1 MERHLRTYKG
11 NSRRLLDNVGEQSLR
26 AFMKT
31 HQLNKKQA
39 EEELVRLYNETVDI
53 INNQLKENKKEKDR
67 IIKMRE
73 KQNIYE
79 ITDDKFSNKI
89 KKWNMKTNKEDKY
102 FIVEIQSTKANVKR
116 EFKFNSTQHFENWV
130 NKILEEG
137 KSGSDPD
144 SQNYYDDSVFGGD
157 IILSKIKLV
166 GGGCNKDKRII
177 HKEMKTSFYDF
188 QLHNPYSENN
198 NCLFACLS
206 YIIGNQVDTKSLR
219 KQFNLKSGTEISIS
233 DAYKVI
239 NELAL
244 TEGGVALKNVQ
255 IIDTEINEELELN
268 KRYLLVHNNHY
279 YVVKTFTEINR
290 MKIKTK
296 RGLLA
301 FDFETRP
308 TEEYYLIKASNT
320 KSYILKDSLCCLY
333 YKSYKSENF
342 VTNALVTDN
351 EKSSARKFLDWLN
364 YEAKHN
370 RSYNIIAHNGGK
382 FDFYFLIS
390 AMTEKEQLECK
401 IGMRG
406 LTIISIDY
414 RGNLFKDSCCFL
426 TDTLANLSKSFKA
439 DHGKIC
445 KMNLD
450 GKEITSSQLCFY
462 RPELTFN
469 QFLEL
474 QKNHP
479 QFWELYVK
487 YCVYD
492 CIALYEI
499 WEKFTKCVNGLV
511 EKINPYLLRK
521 CPLMSSSTIGSHS
534 KKILN
539 ELNKVKGKS
548 NWVKEGIEEFT
559 GVYFKN
565 REKCI
570 DRDKYNF
577 LCKFKRGGISHCN
590 QAGKHNSGI
599 TGVDIASQY
608 PASLKYSYLP
618 TGKSKWIY
626 EIKDFKYDR
635 KYKGFYLLSNLK
647 FDGHLLK
654 PVAQKR
660 ITLNWATNDMED
672 LYVDSYMLEYIID
685 NYGLIDFEIKD
696 GLVSTKEVLSNEIFG
711 KYIDPFYEEKKLQDV
726 YKESKKPEEKE
737 LYNEALRS
745 TIKLYLNSL
754 TGKLVENP
762 STHYSME
769 FKENSTKYEYSQA
782 DDIVKKKILF
792 NGQEVLKEYND
803 DKFNEWIVAGIMVY
817 SYSKRLLFE
826 YIKCL
831 PNNSDDVIHIET
843 DGIYFSTR
851 HLETFT
857 ENLKNYSGSYPCKF
871 GEDLGNLK
879 IEKVTHEGQ
888 VAYFLG
894 KKFYCIT
901 MGDKNIFRVKGIPQ
915 STIDAEGNKIVL
927 VDRQLYDDVY
937 NGKEV
942 KKSFQTLR
950 KCLFTEKI
958 MISAHTSTRTIKQNQ
973 EYKLYN

>member
-1 MERHLRTYKG
+1 MERRLRTYKG
-11 NSRRLLDNVGEQSLR
+11 NSKKLLENVGEKSLR
-26 AFMKT
+26 AFMES
-31 HQLNKKQA
+31 HQLSKKDA
-39 EEELVRLYNETVDI
+39 ETQLVSLYNDTVDI
-53 INNQLKENKKEKDR
+53 INNQLKETRKEKQR
-67 IIKMRE
+67 ILKMRE
-73 KQNIYE
+73 QQNIYE
-79 ITDDKFSNKI
+79 VTNDTFSKKI
-89 KKWNMKTNKEDKY
+89 KKWNTKSNKNDSK
-102 FIVEIQSTKANVKR
+102 FIVELQSTKANVKR
-116 EFKFNSTQHFENWV
+116 EFKFNSYEHFVNWV
-130 NKILEEG
+130 DKIIEQG

-157 IILSKIKLV
+157 VILSNIKV
-166 GGGCNKDKRII
+166 VAGGCNKDKRTI
-177 HKEMKTSFYDF
+177 HKEMKTSFYNF

-198 NCLFACLS
+198 NCLFACLTYVTGS
-206 YIIGNQVDTKSLR
+206 QVDTKTLR
-219 KQFNLKSGTEISIS
+219 KKLNLGSGTEVSIS
-233 DAYKVI
+233 NAYKVI

-244 TEGGVALKNVQ
+244 KSIQ
-255 IIDTEINEELELN
+255 IIDAEINEELEDD
-268 KRYLLVHNNHY
+268 KRYLLMHNSHY
-279 YVVKTFTEINR
+279 YVVKSFTENNR
-290 MKIKTK
+290 MNITTK

-308 TEEYYLIKASNT
+308 TEEFYLIKASNT
-320 KSYILKDSLCCLY
+320 KSYILQDTLCCSY
-333 YKSYKSENF
+333 YKSYKSEKF
-342 VTNALVTDN
+342 VSDHFITDN

-364 YEAKHN
+364 VEAKHN
-370 RSYNIIAHNGGK
+370 RSYNVIAHNGGK

-390 AMTEKEQLECK
+390 AMTSKEQLECK

-439 DHGKIC
+439 EHGKIC
-445 KMNLD
+445 NMNLD
-450 GKEITSSQLCFY
+450 GKDITSSQLCFY

-474 QKNHP
+474 QNNHP

-487 YCVYD
+487 YCLYD

-499 WEKFTKCVNGLV
+499 WEKFTKCVNGLI

-548 NWVKEGIEEFT
+548 NWVKEGIEQFT
-559 GVYFKN
+559 GVYYEDKK
-565 REKCI
+565 KCI
-570 DRDKYNF
+570 DKEKYDF

-590 QAGKHNSGI
+590 QAGKHNNGI

-608 PASLKYSYLP
+608 PASLKYAYLP
-618 TGKSKWIY
+618 TGVSKWIRD
-626 EIKDFKYDR
+626 IKDFKYDR
-635 KYKGFYLLSNLK
+635 KYKGFYLLTDLK
-647 FDGHLLK
+647 FDSYLLK

-660 ITLNWATNDMED
+660 VTLNWATNDMEE
-672 LYVDSYMLEYIID
+672 LYVDSYMLEYIVD
-685 NYGLIDFEIKD
+685 NYGLKSFEIKE

-711 KYIDPFYEEKKLQDV
+711 KYIDPFYDEKKLQDV
-726 YKESKKPEEKE
+726 YKESKNE

-762 STHYSME
+762 STHYSMKFE
-769 FKENSTKYEYSQA
+769 ETE
-782 DDIVKKKILF
+782 DKKKILF
-792 NGQEVLKEYND
+792 NGQEVTKEYNE

-843 DGIYFSTR
+843 DGIYFSTE
-851 HLETFT
+851 HLNDFT
-857 ENLKNYSGSYPCKF
+857 NNLKNYSGSYPCKF

-879 IEKVTHEGQ
+879 IEKTTHKGE

-927 VDRQLYDDVY
+927 VDRQLYEDVY

-973 EYKLYN
+973 EYKLY